1 MFNPH
6 LHVCLRAP
14 TQSHMHGCVLIVRP
28 CVYEKKKKNTGRMC
42 GSAGGTCRGD
52 GGVTSKL
59 QKKLIKNE
67 KKESRGGR
75 E

>member
-1 MFNPH
+1 
-6 LHVCLRAP
+6 
-14 TQSHMHGCVLIVRP
+14 
-28 CVYEKKKKNTGRMC
+28 MC

-67 KKESRGGR
+67 KKERRGGR